1 MALKEYLLQTAK
13 QIQDIEAKAKK
24 MLSAGNKQEYVSSMH
39 KKAHILAA
47 LYDNARKQDVSDIEQ
62 AENVLLT
69 LHGFYERAEKS
80 LQVNSPWFMS
90 ALLYPEDYRE
100 GEPNNLEKL
109 IQSL

>member
-39 KKAHILAA
+39 EKAHILAA
-47 LYDNARKQDVSDIEQ
+47 LYDNARKQDISDIEQ

-69 LHGFYERAEKS
+69 CTDFPKAPK
-80 LQVNSPWFMS
+80 
-90 ALLYPEDYRE
+90 
-100 GEPNNLEKL
+100 NLCR
-109 IQSL
+109 

>member
-1 MALKEYLLQTAK
+1 MAEWSIAAVLKTVELQGSGGSNPSSSADAATAGDGNPVAFL
-13 QIQDIEAKAKK
+13 IRPP
-24 MLSAGNKQEYVSSMH
+24 SAHAPTPDQT
-39 KKAHILAA
+39 
-47 LYDNARKQDVSDIEQ
+47 DREQ
-62 AENVLLT
+62 ADNDLLT
-69 LHGFYERAEKS
+69 LHGFSESAEKS